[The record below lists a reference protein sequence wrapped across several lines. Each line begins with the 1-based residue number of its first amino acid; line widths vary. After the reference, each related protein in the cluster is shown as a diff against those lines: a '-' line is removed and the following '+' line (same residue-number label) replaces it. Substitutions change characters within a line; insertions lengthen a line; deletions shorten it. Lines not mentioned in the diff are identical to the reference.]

1 MQTYIAMHP
10 QQFTTLAQSADAR
23 LLALCFILGLTS
35 WTNLCRLIRAEVLKL
50 REIDFVLAAV
60 ALGSSAFKI
69 IVKHLLPNVTHL
81 VVMAL
86 VLDFSF
92 LILAEAVLAYVGVG
106 VSPMTISWGNMINAA
121 RLELS
126 RDPIVWWPMVAAF
139 SFMFALVIS
148 SNVFADALRDAFDPR
163 HEI

>member
-1 MQTYIAMHP
+1 M
-10 QQFTTLAQSADAR
+10 
-23 LLALCFILGLTS
+23 
-35 WTNLCRLIRAEVLKL
+35 
-50 REIDFVLAAV
+50 
-60 ALGSSAFKI
+60 
-69 IVKHLLPNVTHL
+69 HL
-81 VVMAL
+81 VVMTL

-126 RDPIVWWPMVAAF
+126 REPVVWWPMLAAF
-139 SFMFALVIS
+139 SFMFTLVLS

-163 HEI
+163 QEV